1 MKPQTLRRL
10 AEDARKNKRW
20 PTRHLL
26 ADALDG
32 AAATIERLKKAAGER
47 VRWLDTG
54 SQLMALVGKDVFRLV
69 RFGVGPMALFHR
81 SSLPR
86 QQVQWIGLGGV
97 RSQEAAARRIRAY
110 RSGKWKPAPLVNL
123 NDVWRQGVL
132 RTTEVRVVEFSPDG
146 KTAAL
151 RLVHH
156 DKPTIH
162 RPLAWFAKMRLVER
176 DGKAV

>member
-1 MKPQTLRRL
+1 MKPQTQ
-10 AEDARKNKRW
+10 
-20 PTRHLL
+20 
-26 ADALDG
+26 
-32 AAATIERLKKAAGER
+32 KKAASGR
-47 VRWLDTG
+47 VRWALVAG
-54 SQLMALVGKDVFRLV
+54 FYVALVGRDAYTLRRTGDGLTLCRVPNATGDAGVPEPMGLV
-69 RFGVGPMALFHR
+69 
-81 SSLPR
+81 SST
-86 QQVQWIGLGGV
+86 
-97 RSQEAAARRIRAY
+97 EAASRRIRAY